1 MKLIMLGPPGAGKG
15 TQAEF
20 LSGRYNIPQIS
31 TGAIIRG
38 VIASGSDE
46 GKALKELIDKGQ
58 LISDE
63 QVVAMVKN
71 RLSEDDCKNGF
82 ILDGFPRTVAQA
94 EALEKMN
101 VEIDNVL
108 AITLSDEEIL
118 KRLSGRR
125 ECKKCRATYHVTD
138 NPPEVP
144 GICSR
149 CGSELITR
157 DDDKPETIKNRL
169 EVYHETTEL
178 LEDYYAEKGLLREV
192 SGKKVLDETKREV
205 LRILGE

>member
-149 CGSELITR
+149 CGSELIT
-157 DDDKPETIKNRL
+157 KQQNYLKITMP
-169 EVYHETTEL
+169 
-178 LEDYYAEKGLLREV
+178 
-192 SGKKVLDETKREV
+192 KKAS
-205 LRILGE
+205 